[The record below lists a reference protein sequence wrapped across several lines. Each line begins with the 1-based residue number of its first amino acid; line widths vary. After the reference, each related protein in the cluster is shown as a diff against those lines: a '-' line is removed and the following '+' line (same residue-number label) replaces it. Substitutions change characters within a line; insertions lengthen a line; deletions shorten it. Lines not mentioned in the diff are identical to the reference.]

1 MKTTFFR
8 PILFACMLSL
18 ACCLAAH
25 AKLTQTAQR
34 CGANQ
39 DLPAA
44 HVYADFDGKGWR
56 EYKDVKSVPE
66 LELNIGSAVQIW
78 PGADGNL
85 LVHVQEPGDD
95 FAAYTDYCFDKGGNL
110 VQLRYELRTAWGW
123 GYRQEGPLVS
133 DNLKPKI
140 EEFFDMKTG
149 QHIERPNQASD
160 VPDAL
165 EPRIYRRK
173 SQLSFFKILPKGMV

>member
-1 MKTTFFR
+1 MKTALVR
-8 PILFACMLSL
+8 PISFFCTFLLT
-18 ACCLAAH
+18 CCLAAQ

-39 DLPAA
+39 DQPPAR
-44 HVYADFDGKGWR
+44 VYADFDGKGWR

-78 PGADGNL
+78 PGADANL
-85 LVHVQEPGDD
+85 LVHLQEPGDD
-95 FAAYTDYCFDKGGNL
+95 FAAYTDYCFDKEGNL

-123 GYRQEGPLVS
+123 GYRQEGPLANDS
-133 DNLKPKI
+133 LKLKI
-140 EEFFDMKTG
+140 REFFNTKTG

-160 VPDAL
+160 VSDAL
-165 EPRIYRRK
+165 KPRIYRRK
-173 SQLSFFKILPKGMV
+173 SQLPFFKILPKGMV